1 MWIESE
7 SLISI
12 IHSRQEYW
20 QRHGY
25 TSLNMS
31 LVESSSEEE
40 EEEGEG
46 EGEEEGEEP
55 LDREIHYVMGDVAQ
69 PQNTGTSDAI
79 VVHCVGMCSKY

>member
-1 MWIESE
+1 
-7 SLISI
+7 
-12 IHSRQEYW
+12 
-20 QRHGY
+20 
-25 TSLNMS
+25 MS